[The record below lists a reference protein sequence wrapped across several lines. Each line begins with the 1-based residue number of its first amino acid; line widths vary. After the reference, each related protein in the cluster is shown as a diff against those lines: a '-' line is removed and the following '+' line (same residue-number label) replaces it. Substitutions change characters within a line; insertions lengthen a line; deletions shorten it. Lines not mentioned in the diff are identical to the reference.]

1 MQRKAKLILIYSLL
15 AVLWP
20 GLASALGLGQ
30 LVVQSAL
37 NEPLRAEIEL
47 VTVTSEEFQTL
58 KVGLAENIL
67 FQTNRLPVTDEL
79 KSLQFK
85 PIRTGSNSYIRIHSS
100 EPFRQA
106 NTAFFIKLESSSGVL
121 VRKYKIALAAAAKS
135 PVTVAEKK
143 PEQVQKDQSPR
154 VVVAD
159 GETLWSIASRYTTGT
174 RISGSQ
180 MMLAIQAMN
189 PNAFNAQNINE
200 LKKGSILI
208 IPALE
213 QARSIKSGQALN
225 QVRQQVQQW
234 KQHRAKQIVVPSTR
248 LPTVL
253 SDNKQK
259 LSILAKTPNAG
270 SDANPQS
277 VELADM
283 RQQNQLLQEQVGS
296 KVQENLEL
304 RSRVDNLELV
314 LKKQEA
320 IIEVQNQQLARLQ
333 EILERLENLPPISP
347 QASPL
352 AGPKS
357 SPQASAMLAD
367 SELNA
372 GLKMAFDKTLNASQQ
387 AWLELKTWSQQQ
399 MQEGLERFE
408 NLPPISSQSSPKSSP
423 QASAAL
429 ADSEL
434 NADLKMFFDK
444 ASHGSQ
450 QTWLEFK
457 AWSQQRS
464 VAFLLGISSLSL
476 LLLVMFM
483 VFFLRRRKS
492 ASEPVSSAD
501 EPHFDPQAIEQMDE
515 STGKVSPQ
523 ALSTAAAQEPQP
535 VILDG
540 QVLKDLVDGVVVTN
554 EPEPMSEVEPEPED
568 DLEELPEDAATK
580 LDLVAILLEMGDV
593 DSARESLRQVIADG
607 DAEQVKRAQQILATI
622 D

>member
-20 GLASALGLGQ
+20 GLASALSLGQ

-47 VTVTSEEFQTL
+47 VTVTSEEFKTL

-106 NTAFFIKLESSSGVL
+106 NTAFFMKLESSSGVL

-143 PEQVQKDQSPR
+143 PEQVQKGQSPR

-248 LPTVL
+248 LPTMV

-372 GLKMAFDKTLNASQQ
+372 DLKMAFDKTLNASQQ

-434 NADLKMFFDK
+434 NADLKMFLDK

-464 VAFLLGISSLSL
+464 VAFLLGVSSLSL

-554 EPEPMSEVEPEPED
+554 EPEPMSEVEPED

>member
-1 MQRKAKLILIYSLL
+1 MQRKAKSILIYSLL

-143 PEQVQKDQSPR
+143 PEQVQKGQSPR

-200 LKKGSILI
+200 LKKGSVLV
-208 IPALE
+208 IPTLE
-213 QARSIKSGQALN
+213 QARSIKPGQARN

-234 KQHRAKQIVVPSTR
+234 EQHRAAQTVVPSTR

-333 EILERLENLPPISP
+333 EILERFEDLPPMNSQP
-347 QASPL
+347 GPL

-357 SPQASAMLAD
+357 SPQASAAITE

-372 GLKMAFDKTLNASQQ
+372 DLKMIFDE
-387 AWLELKTWSQQQ
+387 AWLALKAWSQQPSP
-399 MQEGLERFE
+399 LT
-408 NLPPISSQSSPKSSP
+408 SPKSSP
-423 QASAAL
+423 QASAAI
-429 ADSEL
+429 AESEL
-434 NADLKMFFDK
+434 NVDLKETLDK
-444 ASHGSQ
+444 AIYASQ
-450 QTWLEFK
+450 QVWLELK
-457 AWSQQRS
+457 AWFQQQS
-464 VAFLLGISSLSL
+464 VAFLLGISSLFL
-476 LLLVMFM
+476 WLLVMFILLL
-483 VFFLRRRKS
+483 LRRRKL
-492 ASEPVSSAD
+492 ASEPVSSPE
-501 EPHFDPQAIEQMDE
+501 EPHLDPQAIVMMDE
-515 STGKVSPQ
+515 KTEEVAVKAVFP
-523 ALSTAAAQEPQP
+523 TMQEPQI
-535 VILDG
+535 VGLDD
-540 QVLKDLVDGVVVTN
+540 QALKDLADDVAEL
-554 EPEPMSEVEPEPED
+554 EPD
-568 DLEELPEDAATK
+568 DDYEELLENAATK
-580 LDLVAILLEMGDV
+580 LDLVAVLLEMGDV
-593 DSARESLRQVIADG
+593 DSARESLREVIAEG
-607 DAEQVKRAQQILATI
+607 DVEQVKRAQQILATI

>member
-1 MQRKAKLILIYSLL
+1 MQRKAKSILIYSLL

-47 VTVTSEEFQTL
+47 VTVTSEEFKTL

-106 NTAFFIKLESSSGVL
+106 NTAFFMKLESSSGVL

-159 GETLWSIASRYTTGT
+159 GETLWSIASRYTAGT

-200 LKKGSILI
+200 LKKGSVLV
-208 IPALE
+208 IPTLE
-213 QARSIKSGQALN
+213 QARSIKPGEALN

-234 KQHRAKQIVVPSTR
+234 EQHRAAQTVVPSTR

-304 RSRVDNLELV
+304 RSRIDNLELV

-333 EILERLENLPPISP
+333 EILERLENLPPISQ

-357 SPQASAMLAD
+357 SPQASATLAD

-372 GLKMAFDKTLNASQQ
+372 DLKMISDKTFNSSQQ
-387 AWLELKTWSQQQ
+387 AWLELKAWSQKQ
-399 MQEGLERFE
+399 MQEGLEQFQ

-450 QTWLEFK
+450 QTWLELK

-464 VAFLLGISSLSL
+464 IVFLLSVSSLSL
-476 LLLVMFM
+476 WLLVMFV

-492 ASEPVSSAD
+492 ASEPASSAD

-535 VILDG
+535 VILDE

-554 EPEPMSEVEPEPED
+554 EPEPMVKVEPED

>member
-1 MQRKAKLILIYSLL
+1 MQRKAKSILIYSLL

-47 VTVTSEEFQTL
+47 VTVTSEEFKTL

-106 NTAFFIKLESSSGVL
+106 NTAFFMKLESSSGVL

-143 PEQVQKDQSPR
+143 PEQVQKGQSPR

-200 LKKGSILI
+200 LKKGSVLV
-208 IPALE
+208 IPTLE
-213 QARSIKSGQALN
+213 QARSIKPGQALN

-234 KQHRAKQIVVPSTR
+234 EQHRAAQTVVPSTR

-347 QASPL
+347 QA
-352 AGPKS
+352 GPKS
-357 SPQASAMLAD
+357 SPQASAILAD

-372 GLKMAFDKTLNASQQ
+372 DLKMAFDKTLNASQQ

-434 NADLKMFFDK
+434 NADLKMFLDK

-464 VAFLLGISSLSL
+464 VAFLLGVSSLSL

-535 VILDG
+535 VILDE

-554 EPEPMSEVEPEPED
+554 EPELMAKVEPED